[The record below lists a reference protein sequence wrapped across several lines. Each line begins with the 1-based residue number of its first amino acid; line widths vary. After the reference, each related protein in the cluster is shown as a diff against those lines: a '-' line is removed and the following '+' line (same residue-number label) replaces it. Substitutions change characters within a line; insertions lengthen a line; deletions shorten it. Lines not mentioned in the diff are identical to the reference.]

1 VKGGSFYF
9 LLIFLPVLSCRTSSL
24 KLFQT
29 VKLSFKAVQY
39 TNGLIPLAADVVC
52 TKIIAMKPSL
62 IIVCVLSC
70 LCSLPSFAQKSLG
83 VKAGLNFVNV
93 KNMKSISDA
102 NSSSK
107 TGFMAGVYFS
117 PEGKGLLG
125 YRSEV
130 IFSRQGY
137 DFKTTSAT
145 GDVMMDYV
153 MLPQLMILRISK
165 RFQLQ
170 AGGQVSFLV
179 NAKADSVSSSSRPA
193 TAKSAMDYFNKINYG
208 AAGGVEI
215 RPVAGLIV
223 GGRYN
228 VFFGGLNEQLASA
241 GTGMP
246 SFIPTDGK
254 KLKNGLLQFY
264 VGYQF

>member
-1 VKGGSFYF
+1 MKPY
-9 LLIFLPVLSCRTSSL
+9 
-24 KLFQT
+24 LF
-29 VKLSFKAVQY
+29 
-39 TNGLIPLAADVVC
+39 
-52 TKIIAMKPSL
+52 IIA
-62 IIVCVLSC
+62 C
-70 LCSLPSFAQKSLG
+70 LCSVSSFAQRSIG

-93 KNMKSISDA
+93 KNLQSISDA

-107 TGFMAGVYFS
+107 TGFMAGVYFA
-117 PEGKGLLG
+117 PKTQGLLG

-137 DFKTTSAT
+137 DFKTTTAT
-145 GDVMMDYV
+145 GDVMMDYI
-153 MLPQLMILRISK
+153 MLPQLMVFKISK
-165 RFQLQ
+165 QFQLQ
-170 AGGQVSFLV
+170 AGGQISFLV

-193 TAKSAMDYFNKINYG
+193 NAKEAMDYFNKINYG
-208 AAGGVEI
+208 AAAGLEI
-215 RPVAGLIV
+215 RPIAGVIF

-228 VFFGGLNEQLASA
+228 MFFGGLNEQFSSS

-254 KLKNGLLQFY
+254 KLKNGLVQLY